1 MTGFQKCCSAH
12 VRIYNMK
19 NDKVL
24 ISRNRY
30 RFALIDD
37 EVFYHPQMK
46 EMLREFFPESELDC
60 FFSIDELM
68 ESEEQYSLLIVDVM
82 LNGKNAITLSRVLS
96 EKAPFIMYYSAARE
110 NLRMAFGYNVIG
122 FILKTDSHS
131 EIRRQFVRIE
141 KQYLEDKIMLRTM
154 SGLTEMKLTRI
165 VYIEKEGRKIF
176 AYSPD
181 QSRIQIL
188 DSLKE
193 IQEKTKGKMIY
204 ANRSVLINTDHIRS
218 IKDNY
223 VFLANGRTVDI
234 SRRLKKVVE
243 AAIVGRFQ

>member
-37 EVFYHPQMK
+37 EVFYHAQMK

-96 EKAPFIMYYSAARE
+96 EKAPFIMYYSAAKE
-110 NLRMAFGYNVIG
+110 SLRMAFGYNVIG
-122 FILKTDSHS
+122 FILKTDSQE
-131 EIRRQFVRIE
+131 EIRKQFIRIE
-141 KQYLEDKIMLRTM
+141 KQYLEDIIKLRTL
-154 SGLTEMKLTRI
+154 SGDMEIKLTRI

-176 AYSPD
+176 AYAPD
-181 QSRIQIL
+181 HSQIQIF
-188 DSLKE
+188 DPLKE
-193 IQEKTKGKMIY
+193 ILEKARGKMIY

-223 VFLANGRTVDI
+223 VYLSNGMAMDM
-234 SRRLKKVVE
+234 SRRSKKAVE
-243 AAIVGRFQ
+243 AAIIGRFQ